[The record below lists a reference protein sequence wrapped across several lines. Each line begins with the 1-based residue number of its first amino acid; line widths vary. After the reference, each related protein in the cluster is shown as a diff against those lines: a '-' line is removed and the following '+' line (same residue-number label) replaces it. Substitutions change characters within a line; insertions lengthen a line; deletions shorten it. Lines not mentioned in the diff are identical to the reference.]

1 MFDLE
6 LFIAECQAALST
18 DDPQQVVERL
28 VRKAMTDVD
37 GIKKALGVNRDSLF
51 QPLFRSPELTV
62 ANMCAAPGSTSPVH
76 NHLMWG
82 VIAVYEGQ
90 EDNFLYER
98 NGDELE
104 KVQTRSLK
112 TGDVWAMPVDLIHA
126 INNPKA
132 DYNAALHIYGGD
144 LVERPGR
151 SIWNPESDIEEAYD
165 IRQVLAYTEQLS
177 G

>member
-18 DDPQQVVERL
+18 SEPQQVVERL
-28 VRKAMTDVD
+28 VRKAMTDVE
-37 GIKKALGVNRDSLF
+37 GLKAALGVNQGALF
-51 QPLFRSPELTV
+51 QPLFRSSELTV

-98 NGDELE
+98 SGDELE

-126 INNPKA
+126 INNPKEN
-132 DYNAALHIYGGD
+132 YNAALHIYGGD
-144 LVERPGR
+144 LVEKPGR
-151 SIWNPESDIEEAYD
+151 SLWNPESDVEEAYD
-165 IRQVLAYTEQLS
+165 IRQVLAYTESLS
-177 G
+177 T